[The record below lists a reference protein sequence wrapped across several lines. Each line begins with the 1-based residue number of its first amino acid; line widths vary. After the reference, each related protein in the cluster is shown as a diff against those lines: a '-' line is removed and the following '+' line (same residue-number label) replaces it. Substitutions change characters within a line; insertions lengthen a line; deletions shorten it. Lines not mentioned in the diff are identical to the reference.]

1 LQAKGSS
8 FKKEKFMRFQ
18 TDLTF
23 RSFEPESLANALEMV
38 RKIININSFNKS
50 PTIFGLPK
58 KTQRWTL
65 LRSPHVHKKSR
76 EQFEMPTHQ
85 AVLRAYWSTKEE
97 LKVFLLTLQNT
108 EIYGV
113 QIHLEISS
121 SMYFTSTKKKTS

>member
-1 LQAKGSS
+1 
-8 FKKEKFMRFQ
+8 MRFQ

-23 RSFEPESLANALEMV
+23 RSFEPESLANALGMV
-38 RKIININSFNKS
+38 RKIVHAHSFNKG

-58 KTQRWTL
+58 KIQRWTL

-85 AVLRAYWSTKEE
+85 AVLRTCWSTKEE

-121 SMYFTSTKKKTS
+121 SMHFTPTKKKTS

>member
-1 LQAKGSS
+1 
-8 FKKEKFMRFQ
+8 MRFQ

-23 RSFEPESLANALEMV
+23 RSFEPESLANALGIVNKIV
-38 RKIININSFNKS
+38 RAHSSNKV

-58 KTQRWTL
+58 KIQRWTL

-85 AVLRAYWSTKEE
+85 AVLRTCWVTKEE
-97 LKVFLLTLQNT
+97 LKIFLLTLQNT